1 MPMLRKIACILGL
14 LSLVG
19 TGAFA
24 QSTLGTILGT
34 VTDASG
40 AVIANCTVKITNT
53 DEGTSRTFTTDANGN
68 YEAVNSKPDHY
79 SIEASNAGFKTENV
93 ENLEL
98 VARQTLRVDL
108 TLQLGQVTQ
117 QVEVQANVGVIT
129 TETET
134 ISSSYNALQI
144 TNLPTNYRASG
155 NGNSPYYLLS
165 ILPGMQSDN
174 NGNLSIQ
181 GGLQSQSQFT
191 VDGISTTDTTG
202 NQPLRNAFPSAESL
216 AEIKVQGVGSP
227 AEFGDPGDVT
237 TISKSGTNT
246 LHGGVFW
253 YHQNAALD
261 AIPFGATS
269 GKPAKV
275 SNDFGGSAGGPVVI
289 PHLYN
294 GKNKTFFFGTYEGF
308 RLPRTGVIQNQ
319 VPTQAMR
326 NGDESYLCPPP
337 DFAFDASGI
346 CRNKAGVVTNQLI
359 NPFNG
364 QPFLNDQITVPI
376 NPVSQKILSLYPL
389 PNHGSSFT
397 TNNYNVNRPANLDSN
412 GFDVRGDQYFGK
424 KLSVFGRFTHKN
436 INQLSP
442 TELLLPSSSNFERVR
457 MLVTSATYTIRP
469 ALLDEFRFGYT
480 DDHFGGSNPFKGQA
494 FSNSL
499 GLDNIQQNIFFNGVT
514 EVDFD
519 SLTSLNVDRLTGI
532 NQSRTIEF
540 NDNLTWVKA
549 RHILKFGADVRTIRG
564 ASPLSFFGADNYGSF
579 EFVSAYTGNDFSD
592 FLLGIPAGSEL
603 DNVSQDNDGRS
614 RHWALFA
621 QDSFR
626 FSPRLT
632 LEYGLRFE
640 YHPGYTDAGG
650 NIGNFD
656 NGVPRSGRVVYPDG
670 FAKILAPGFLQ
681 SFDACPTPAAPLT
694 ANDPTS
700 INGAPCTPVLSAS
713 QAGLPEGLRTT
724 SKRFLPRVGFAYK
737 PFNNDKTVVRGGI
750 GSYEAASLGSIF
762 YALTGTIQ
770 SDTRQYVNVS
780 PADPHF
786 FVWPK
791 TSTGGTGLGAPDYG
805 NDYFGTAND
814 VHWKEPYSLQWHLSV
829 EREIGLSTGLRV
841 SYIGMK
847 TTQLVWAPN
856 YNQSL
861 PSTVPY
867 VDQPLSSRPF
877 PNWGVV
883 NTRAIGATA
892 NYNALQIEGNR
903 RFASGVTFDT
913 TYTWSKNL
921 ADNQGPQANDGF
933 CAENSCHRSA
943 DFYSRR
949 SEYGNTFGPRRNNWL
964 TTLIYQLPFGNGK
977 RFANTSNPVVNAII
991 GGWQTSNIFLVQSGP
1006 FLTPLFSG
1014 GDPSGTGSGI
1024 VHGRPQHPD
1033 RVGTAYPSAQNS
1045 SQWFLSTGFVCPG
1058 GAPGDLAQCSL
1069 GSGASSPPPIG
1080 RFGTSGVGILEG
1092 PGTINWDFAMSKSFN
1107 ITERAKLRIE
1117 VSFVNFLNHINLGIP
1132 DMTFTDVNFPSTD
1145 PQTNR
1150 CGFGCITT
1158 AQGLYQ
1164 FAGARSGQIG
1174 ARIDF

>member
-1 MPMLRKIACILGL
+1 MFRKMTSLLGTL
-14 LSLVG
+14 ALVS
-19 TGAFA
+19 TGALA

-40 AVIANCTVKITNT
+40 AVIANCKVKITNT

-79 SIEASNAGFKTENV
+79 SIEASDAGFKTENV
-93 ENLEL
+93 ENLDL

-117 QVEVQANVGVIT
+117 QVEVQATPGVIT

-134 ISSSYNALQI
+134 VSATYNALQI

-155 NGNSPYYLLS
+155 NGNSPYFLLS

-246 LHGGVFW
+246 LHGSAFW

-261 AIPFGATS
+261 AIPFGAPL
-269 GKPAKV
+269 KPAKIA
-275 SNDFGGSAGGPVVI
+275 NDFGGSAGGPVVI
-289 PHLYN
+289 PHVYN
-294 GKNKTFFFGTYEGF
+294 GKNRTFFFGTFEGF
-308 RLPRTGVIQNQ
+308 RLPRTGVIKNR

-326 NGDESYLCPPP
+326 NGDESYLCSSG
-337 DFAFDASGI
+337 FDASGI
-346 CRNKAGVVTNQLI
+346 CKDRDEAGNVIDQLV

-364 QPFLNDQITVPI
+364 QPFPNDQITTPI
-376 NPVSQKILSLYPL
+376 NSVSQKILSLYPL
-389 PNHGSSFT
+389 PNNGLPFP
-397 TNNYNVNRPANLDSN
+397 NINYNVNVPANYSSN
-412 GFDVRGDQYFGK
+412 GFDARGDQYFGR
-424 KLSVFGRFTHKN
+424 KLSIFGRYTYKN
-436 INQLSP
+436 ITQLSP
-442 TELLLPSSSNFERVR
+442 TELLFPSTSNFEHVR
-457 MLVTSATYTIRP
+457 MLVTSATYTIKP

-494 FSNSL
+494 FSSSL

-514 EVDFD
+514 EVDFN

-540 NDNLTWVKA
+540 DDNLTWVKA
-549 RHILKFGADVRTIRG
+549 RHILKFGADVRTIRA
-564 ASPLSFFGADNYGSF
+564 ASPLSFFGADNYGTF
-579 EFVSAYTGNDFSD
+579 AFASAYTGNDFSD
-592 FLLGIPAGSEL
+592 FLLGVPVGSEL

-614 RHWALFA
+614 HHWAFFA

-632 LEYGLRFE
+632 LEYGVRFE

-656 NGVPRSGRVVYPDG
+656 NSVPRSGRVIYPDG

-681 SFDACPTPAAPLT
+681 SFDACPTPAVPLT

-724 SKRFLPRVGFAYK
+724 SKRFLPRFGFAYK
-737 PFNNDKTVVRGGI
+737 PFDNGKTVVRGGI

-762 YALTGTIQ
+762 YALTGTMQ

-786 FVWPK
+786 FLWPQ
-791 TSTGGTGLGAPDYG
+791 TGTGGTGLGAPQYG

-829 EREIGLSTGLRV
+829 EREVGFSTGLRA

-861 PSTVPY
+861 PSSIPY
-867 VDQPLSSRPF
+867 GGQPLSSRPF

-892 NYNALQIEGNR
+892 NYNALQIEANR
-903 RFASGVTFDT
+903 RFAAGLTFDT

-921 ADNQGPQANDGF
+921 ADNQGPQANGGF
-933 CAENSCHRSA
+933 CAENSCNRSA
-943 DFYSRR
+943 DFYGRR

-964 TTLIYQLPFGNGK
+964 TTVIYQLPFGNGK
-977 RFANTSNPVVNAII
+977 RFANTSNPVLNAII

-1006 FLTPLFSG
+1006 FLTPLLSG
-1014 GDPSGTGSGI
+1014 IDPSGTGSGI

-1033 RVGTAYPSAQNS
+1033 RVGPWAPARQNAAQ
-1045 SQWFLSTGFVCPG
+1045 WILSTGFVCPG
-1058 GAPGDLAQCSL
+1058 PNPDLVSCSVGAGVNA
-1069 GSGASSPPPIG
+1069 PPPIG
-1080 RFGTSGVGILEG
+1080 RFGTSGVGIIEG

-1107 ITERAKLRIE
+1107 LTERVKLRVE
-1117 VSFVNFLNHINLGIP
+1117 VSFVNFLNHLNLGVP
-1132 DMTFTDVNFPSTD
+1132 DMNLAD
-1145 PQTNR
+1145 PNDPVQTPDYR
-1150 CGFGCITT
+1150 CGFGCITS